1 MGTEPEGQR
10 DTSAPSKAQRYFLR
24 EWTKLTDNWPME
36 DDRSKRLHAQFFLIW
51 RDVGE
56 VRFRVAVKAIIDARA
71 YASFPTQA
79 EFRGFIPDRDTVKWD
94 WDSNCPDCHGTGWTV
109 TQEYH
114 DLPHGRWQNREVKR
128 CDREGCKKA
137 VESDRARYLDR
148 DRHPDNYF
156 GEADVIALMR
166 IAKER
171 REKKL
176 PPLDGDAMIAEVL
189 KVRHAVQEARP

>member
-1 MGTEPEGQR
+1 MENQDIPR
-10 DTSAPSKAQRYFLR
+10 DTSAPSKATRYFNL
-24 EWTKLTDNWPME
+24 EWTKLIDNWPIE
-36 DDRSKRLHAQFFLIW
+36 DERSKRLYSQFFLIW

-56 VRFRVAVKAIIDARA
+56 VRFRMAVKAIIDARA
-71 YASFPTQA
+71 YATFPTQA
-79 EFRGFIPDRDTVKWD
+79 EFRGFIPDRDVVKWD
-94 WDSNCPDCHGTGWTV
+94 WDRNCPDCHGTGWTV

-137 VESDRARYLDR
+137 MESDRARYLDR
-148 DRHPDNYF
+148 DRNPDNYF

-171 REKKL
+171 REKGM
-176 PPLDGDAMIAEVL
+176 PALDGDSMISAVL
-189 KVRHAVQEARP
+189 QVRGAAREARR